1 MPAIKTT
8 INGREY
14 QVDSDALPEPSLTF
28 LLTRGFSEAL
38 RNVNA
43 GTTADVLGTKKAPT
57 PKWSAERRSKERT
70 TRGLANDQDL
80 FAAIVLEREQEM
92 FKDILAGEVEARQNG
107 PRLSGLDAMIRDV
120 AIAGLE
126 KYGKRKNITWDKKGP
141 DYKAALDKAMAN
153 PSVIALAK
161 QRYEEEQSLNLG
173 DLDE

>member
-1 MPAIKTT
+1 MSTIKTT

-14 QVDSDALPEPSLTF
+14 TVQVSELPESSVTF

-57 PKWSAERRSKERT
+57 PKWSAERRAKERA

-92 FKDILAGEVEARQNG
+92 FKDIMAGEVESRQNG

-120 AIAGLE
+120 AIAGLDNLA
-126 KYGKRKNITWDKKGP
+126 KRKGIVWDKKGP
-141 DYKAALDKAMAN
+141 DYKAALEKAMAN

-161 QRYEEEQSLNLG
+161 QRFEEESALNLG